1 MVMFATIFF
10 KAVFFLTNP
19 LSLLSPLCLS
29 SSRSSWA
36 FPLAS
41 LSVYHSK
48 KGRSG
53 RTEQLG
59 VGHCEY
65 RSTSTCCLCSCCAD
79 PGLRSCELASEVLE
93 IYILSYKL
101 QVVRWGSKSTLA
113 DGVEYTVPCT
123 STRKVGSVIC
133 FRQSSSPLL
142 GLGISD
148 ARCSNQYTLIV
159 IHISNNDEPSTI
171 SYPFFKPIRFHNPS
185 DHFNSSNSVCQLNGP
200 II

>member
-1 MVMFATIFF
+1 MMSFLKLRRETKNVLSLPMVMFATIFF

-36 FPLAS
+36 LPLAS

-65 RSTSTCCLCSCCAD
+65 RSTSTCCLCSCCTYS
-79 PGLRSCELASEVLE
+79 GLSLKLVSRDLKSSKRRSGV
-93 IYILSYKL
+93 KL
-101 QVVRWGSKSTLA
+101 KAQG
-113 DGVEYTVPCT
+113 
-123 STRKVGSVIC
+123 
-133 FRQSSSPLL
+133 
-142 GLGISD
+142 
-148 ARCSNQYTLIV
+148 
-159 IHISNNDEPSTI
+159 
-171 SYPFFKPIRFHNPS
+171 
-185 DHFNSSNSVCQLNGP
+185 GP
-200 II
+200 MGQ